1 MHSKKTR
8 KSENIVNIFFNFD
21 INEYPSVQTAF
32 SPTNKPM
39 NYPIQA
45 DVMPFLKNIIA
56 SCLPFS
62 AAQSVG
68 LRCETSLTSLVVPY
82 NPEEIVT
89 DLTQLICRIVTF
101 TPQNQNV
108 VVRLDLVN
116 LAKQYFIKI
125 EIENSGVNLSRIGEI
140 VARLKNPCVVHAE
153 YDNKT
158 VYELQWHL
166 KRPVGLEAPTALST
180 EHPPDNVRH
189 FYDAVRKRMSQA
201 FNRKETLYEI
211 LLKTN
216 PQDAIL
222 LKKVDALIQSHLDD
236 ENFDAN
242 ALAKALAM
250 SRMHLHRKLKP
261 VVNKT
266 PADYIRCKRMEH
278 AKHLIE
284 TTDLTMGEVC
294 FKIGF
299 QSQSH
304 FTRAFTNHFG
314 VRPTAYKK

>member
-1 MHSKKTR
+1 
-8 KSENIVNIFFNFD
+8 
-21 INEYPSVQTAF
+21 
-32 SPTNKPM
+32 M
-39 NYPIQA
+39 NYPVQA
-45 DVMPFLKNIIA
+45 DVIPFLNNIVQ
-56 SCLPFS
+56 SCRPF
-62 AAQSVG
+62 AEAQSVN
-68 LRCETSLTSLVVPY
+68 LLCETTLTSLIVHY
-82 NPEEIVT
+82 HPEEVGA
-89 DLTQLICRIVTF
+89 DLIQLICRIVTF
-101 TPQNQNV
+101 TPQNQRV
-108 VVRLDLVN
+108 TIRTALVHTPN
-116 LAKQYFIKI
+116 AYFIKI
-125 EIENSGVNLSRIGEI
+125 EIENSGVNISRVGEI
-140 VARLKNPCVVHAE
+140 TAKLKNPCIVHSE

-158 VYELQWHL
+158 IYEYQWHL
-166 KRPVGLEAPTALST
+166 KRPVGSEAPTTLST
-180 EHPPDNVRH
+180 EHPPENVRH

-201 FNRKETLYEI
+201 FLKKETLYET
-211 LLKTN
+211 LLKN
-216 PQDAIL
+216 SPQDAIL

-266 PADYIRCKRMEH
+266 PADYIRCKRMGH

-304 FTRAFTNHFG
+304 FTRAFIHHFG